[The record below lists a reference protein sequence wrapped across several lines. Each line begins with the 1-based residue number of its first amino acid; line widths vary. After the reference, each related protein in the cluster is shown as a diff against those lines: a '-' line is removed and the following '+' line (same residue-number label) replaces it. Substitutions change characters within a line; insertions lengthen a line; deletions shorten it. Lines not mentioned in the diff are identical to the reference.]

1 MVIQQGTKWARHVIH
16 AIVPTGVRYRKADAG
31 ITVCSLLALSG
42 NPAAPEF
49 VRFWTIADKARFSPG
64 AVCLLLVQAGLVLI

>member
-1 MVIQQGTKWARHVIH
+1 MGAPCYPCHRTDGRSLPQS
-16 AIVPTGVRYRKADAG
+16 DAG

-64 AVCLLLVQAGLVLI
+64 AVCLLLVQSGPGSYLKFLAAAS